1 MQHVMAV
8 ASIGMEHDFI
18 LHAGELLP
26 MLGMAG
32 LGQAVFKCMFANY
45 LMPEHLL
52 FSVLHKSALPSGV
65 APVAKSEAI
74 SLAPATGHCGL
85 HVHKCVHGA
94 FSHA

>member
-1 MQHVMAV
+1 MVVA
-8 ASIGMEHDFI
+8 ASIGMEHGST
-18 LHAGELLP
+18 LHAAELLP

-32 LGQAVFKCMFANY
+32 LGQAVFRCMSVNCFV
-45 LMPEHLL
+45 PEHLL